1 MRTPAPLWFITGLL
15 FGFALSPL
23 SYIALELH
31 GRTEPTPAVQR
42 ADPGLAMGLA
52 ELASDEHRARIQAEH
67 NLDELR
73 REAQS
78 VVAKLLSEIQRLQKR
93 PTLKK
98 GSIDS

>member
-1 MRTPAPLWFITGLL
+1 MKSPLWFISGFFFGL
-15 FGFALSPL
+15 ALSPI
-23 SYIALELH
+23 SDELTY
-31 GRTEPTPAVQR
+31 RLKREPTPAVQR

-52 ELASDEHRARIQAEH
+52 ELASDEHRARIEAER